1 MRGASREIEAVK
13 RTIRY
18 IIPDQIISDNSVIVS
33 AANYICSQQPT
44 ILFLKANAT
53 PVLYNDLK
61 NKLRIK

>member
-1 MRGASREIEAVK
+1 MALDFFF
-13 RTIRY
+13 
-18 IIPDQIISDNSVIVS
+18 IPDQIISDNSVIVS

-61 NKLRIK
+61 NKLRIKWSLFSSALAL